1 MTLQSL
7 PSLDFAPWRLSGV
20 VYGVLLNDPAT
31 IQALGDAASQPPYKG
46 APKAPVLFVKPRNT
60 FAGQGDALVLP
71 QGVSALEVGAS
82 IGLVIGRSACRVDE
96 TSALE
101 HVAGLVLMAD
111 VCLPHESYYRPS
123 VRLRARDGFCPIG
136 PVVPLSEGLHPD
148 RIALT
153 VSVDGK
159 PMQSLHTD
167 GRVRSAARLI
177 ADVSE
182 FMTLSPGDVLLTGI
196 PHGAPQVQAGQRVTI
211 EAAGIGRLE
220 NHVVREGDAQ

>member
-1 MTLQSL
+1 VTLQSL

-123 VRLRARDGFCPIG
+123 VRLRQ
-136 PVVPLSEGLHPD
+136 L
-148 RIALT
+148 
-153 VSVDGK
+153 
-159 PMQSLHTD
+159 
-167 GRVRSAARLI
+167 VRAGAS
-177 ADVSE
+177 
-182 FMTLSPGDVLLTGI
+182 LLT
-196 PHGAPQVQAGQRVTI
+196 PRAPA
-211 EAAGIGRLE
+211 
-220 NHVVREGDAQ
+220 